1 MMVATPARVAS
12 ATEATPTNS
21 PIIIQKVLRMPI
33 VIPRV
38 IANVIQRPGVA
49 DTKKNVGI
57 KTLRRLSLITL
68 FYRVDG
74 ELVIGN

>member
-21 PIIIQKVLRMPI
+21 PIIIQKVLRTPI

-57 KTLRRLSLITL
+57 NKLRRLSLITL
-68 FYRVDG
+68 SYRFG
-74 ELVIGN
+74 STIIR

>member
-21 PIIIQKVLRMPI
+21 PIIIQKVLRTPI

-57 KTLRRLSLITL
+57 NKLRRLRLITL